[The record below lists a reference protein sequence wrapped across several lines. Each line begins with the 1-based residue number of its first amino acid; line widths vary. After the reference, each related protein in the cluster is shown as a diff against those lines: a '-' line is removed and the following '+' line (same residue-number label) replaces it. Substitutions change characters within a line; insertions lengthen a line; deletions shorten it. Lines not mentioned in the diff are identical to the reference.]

1 MTRPFLGPSIVGVT
15 FLTLMGAFGLNL
27 TGGQFFTPL
36 HLSYGW
42 DVTILSLAVSLN
54 MLTWG
59 ILQPVMGRLID
70 RIGAKFVLTASALLM
85 GIAFLLSST
94 ITEIWQFFLYYGIF
108 TGIGFAGCGS
118 MANSVLVSQ
127 WYLKKRPMMLARSSM
142 GINIGQLVLL
152 PLTGLVIANTGFR
165 TAFFVLGTIMIVII
179 VPAILFGVK
188 SHPRDIGQYADGLR
202 FPPTVNPS
210 TQSSSLLDAL
220 KTRDFWVTTLG
231 FMSCGYT
238 LYLVTTHLPKYAFDL
253 GGSTA
258 LGGQLLGLAATASA
272 VSMWLTGQFS
282 KTLTKKPLL
291 IGFYILRAVAF
302 VWLAT
307 STEVSQLYLFA
318 LLYGIS
324 SFPII
329 PLVTSLMGT
338 RFGTNM
344 MGSIL
349 GCVWLLHQVAAAVG
363 VFLGGYLRSVSG
375 DYHLAFWS
383 CAMLLALGALVT
395 FLTNDQQTQLPPTKV
410 SYQKY

>member
-1 MTRPFLGPSIVGVT
+1 MTRPFLGPTIVGVT

-42 DVTILSLAVSLN
+42 DVTTLSLAVSLN

-59 ILQPVMGRLID
+59 LLQPVMGRLID

-85 GIAFLLSST
+85 GIAFLLSSS

-152 PLTGLVIANTGFR
+152 PLTGVLIANTGFR
-165 TAFFVLGTIMIVII
+165 TAFLVLGLIMVII
-179 VPAILFGVK
+179 VVPAILLGVK
-188 SHPRDIGQYADGLR
+188 SHPSEIGQYPDGLR
-202 FPPTVNPS
+202 EAPTVNQA
-210 TQSSSLLDAL
+210 TQSSSLLDWL

-282 KTLTKKPLL
+282 QTLRKKPLL
-291 IGFYILRAVAF
+291 IGFYLLRTFAF

-307 STEVSQLYLFA
+307 SRDVSQLYLFA

-338 RFGTNM
+338 RFGTHL
-344 MGSIL
+344 MGSLL

-363 VFLGGYLRSVSG
+363 VFVGGYLRSVSG

-383 CAMLLALGALVT
+383 CAFFLSIGTLVT
-395 FLTNDQQTQLPPTKV
+395 FFAPETPTRPQPAKV
-410 SYQKY
+410 SLQRY